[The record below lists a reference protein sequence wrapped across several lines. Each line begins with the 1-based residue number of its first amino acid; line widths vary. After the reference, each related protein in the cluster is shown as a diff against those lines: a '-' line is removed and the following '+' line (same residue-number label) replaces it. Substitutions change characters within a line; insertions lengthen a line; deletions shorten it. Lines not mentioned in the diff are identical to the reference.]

1 MGGFTQAMSGDMSEV
16 VGFLKAGEV
25 RVLAV
30 LTDERVPGFE
40 DIPTAIEQGYD
51 VTAVNWRGMY
61 VPKGISDEQFNVWAE
76 KLQAVADSAEWQEAM
91 AANGLAPFT
100 KVGVRFP
107 ELRGHPRRGNQRALQ
122 GTGSDPVMASD
133 RIFGLVTLFVAL
145 AYIAGA
151 TQIQTSFL
159 ADPVGPKAFPIL
171 IGAVAALCSLYMI
184 VRPDPDPDW
193 PSARTWGAL
202 LVAVIVLVAYAY
214 ALKPMGFIVPTAIAA
229 GDSQLPDIPESQG
242 RRGGGLRAVA
252 GSLHPVQIRIGIE
265 PLRLPER
272 NGSDM
277 ELMSNLAL
285 GFSIAL
291 SPYTLLLAVV
301 GCFLGTIIG
310 ALPGLGPSNGV
321 AILIPLTFTLGLD
334 ATSALVL
341 MTSVYYG
348 AMYGGR
354 ISSIL
359 LNIPG
364 DEPALMTTLDGYPM
378 AKQGRAG
385 DALVLSGVASFVG
398 AFLAT
403 IGLMLLAPMLARVA
417 YLFGPAEYFALY
429 LLAFC
434 TLGGMASNN
443 QAKAALASCLGLGIA
458 MIGVDSSSG
467 MPRLTGG
474 NLHLFDGIDFLVAI
488 VGLFAIAEVFFFIE
502 SHGKGSS
509 IGVVLDK
516 VRIPW
521 KDIRDTKWTML
532 RASGVGFIAGILPG
546 AGASLGSF
554 LAYMSEKSI
563 AGKNGGFGTGAPK
576 GVAAPEAGNNAAA
589 GGALVPMLTLGVPGS
604 GTTAVLLALL
614 MTLNI
619 TPGPTLF
626 TDRPEVVWGL
636 IASLLIAN
644 IVLLL
649 MNVPMVKVFVKILM
663 VPAWVLLP
671 GVTMISF
678 VGIYSLSGSY
688 FDLLLMVA
696 FGALG
701 YILRKL
707 DVPTVPVILGILL
720 GGNMEDALRRAMVLS
735 DGDFTFLFSTPISIG
750 LWIAAI
756 LGFVAPMFLRNVL
769 KKPQAITD

>member
-1 MGGFTQAMSGDMSEV
+1 
-16 VGFLKAGEV
+16 
-25 RVLAV
+25 
-30 LTDERVPGFE
+30 
-40 DIPTAIEQGYD
+40 
-51 VTAVNWRGMY
+51 
-61 VPKGISDEQFNVWAE
+61 
-76 KLQAVADSAEWQEAM
+76 
-91 AANGLAPFT
+91 
-100 KVGVRFP
+100 
-107 ELRGHPRRGNQRALQ
+107 
-122 GTGSDPVMASD
+122 
-133 RIFGLVTLFVAL
+133 
-145 AYIAGA
+145 
-151 TQIQTSFL
+151 
-159 ADPVGPKAFPIL
+159 
-171 IGAVAALCSLYMI
+171 
-184 VRPDPDPDW
+184 
-193 PSARTWGAL
+193 
-202 LVAVIVLVAYAY
+202 
-214 ALKPMGFIVPTAIAA
+214 
-229 GDSQLPDIPESQG
+229 
-242 RRGGGLRAVA
+242 
-252 GSLHPVQIRIGIE
+252 
-265 PLRLPER
+265 
-272 NGSDM
+272 M
-277 ELMSNLAL
+277 ELLANLSL

-291 SPYTLLLAVV
+291 SPYTLMLAVI

-378 AKQGRAG
+378 AKAGRAG
-385 DALVLSGVASFVG
+385 DALVISGVASFVG

-403 IGLMLLAPMLARVA
+403 LGLMLLAPLLARVA
-417 YLFGPAEYFALY
+417 FLFGPAEYFALY
-429 LLAFC
+429 LLAFA
-434 TLGGMASNN
+434 TLGGIASNN
-443 QAKAALASCLGLGIA
+443 QAKAAIASCIGLGIA
-458 MIGVDSSSG
+458 MIGVDNNSG

-474 NLHLFDGIDFLVAI
+474 NMHLFDGIDFLVAI

-502 SHGKGSS
+502 SHGKNTS
-509 IGVVLDK
+509 IGVKLDK
-516 VRIPW
+516 VTVPV
-521 KDIRDTKWTML
+521 KDLIASTPAML
-532 RASGVGFIAGILPG
+532 RSSVVGFVAGVLPG

-563 AGKNGGFGTGAPK
+563 SKNKANFGKGAPE

-644 IVLLL
+644 VVLLL
-649 MNVPMVKVFVKILM
+649 MNVPMVKIFVHILS
-663 VPAWVLLP
+663 VPAWILLP

-701 YILRKL
+701 YVLRKL
-707 DVPTVPVILGILL
+707 DVPTVPIILGILL
-720 GGNMEDALRRAMVLS
+720 GGHMEDALRRAMVLS
-735 DGDFTFLFSTPISIG
+735 DGDWTFLFSSNIAIG
-750 LWIAAI
+750 LWIVAI
-756 LGFVAPMFLRNVL
+756 LGFVAPLFLRSVL
-769 KKPQAITD
+769 KKPQRISD